1 MIIYSSKFK
10 REERLQIYE
19 SAIEEWQHSKRVE
32 FNDLNITVTRSNDFS
47 NQFDEW
53 NNTDHVRVLEHDYYG
68 TLPTYDPMMYH
79 LFQPSA
85 EFGFVE
91 IHDKFNTSKTL
102 DFNLSVS
109 KNDISNTIE
118 FSKPSH
124 INPYSQRPSLQNG
137 S

>member
-19 SAIEEWQHSKRVE
+19 SAIKEWQDSKRAE

-47 NQFDEW
+47 NQFAEW
-53 NNTDHVRVLEHDYYG
+53 NSKDYVRVLEHDYYG

-85 EFGFVE
+85 EFGFGE
-91 IHDKFNTSKTL
+91 TYDNFNTSKTL

-109 KNDISNTIE
+109 ENSISNIIE
-118 FSKPSH
+118 FSKPY
-124 INPYSQRPSLQNG
+124 PYKLI
-137 S
+137 